1 MATEIKVVAFGEFEA
16 DLETGELRR
25 NGQRV
30 RLQRQPFQLL
40 AALVERP
47 GHLVTPAQLRRTLWT
62 DGTHVSFERGLAS
75 ALRKLREALGD
86 SARSPRYIETLPR
99 RGYRFI
105 ASVSRPGPRADVSQI
120 DAGPE
125 TAPTRSW
132 KLRWA
137 AGVLLAA
144 VVIGQG
150 SFPARTDDRVSAAES
165 LSAFACDL
173 KSRGDTAEA
182 LKVIRQAH
190 ALAPAS
196 AKIMAEVGFYLH
208 AAGYYDEE
216 FPALRRAL
224 DLDPASPDAW
234 LHLGLAQA
242 RRDDFPGAIASLER
256 ARLLSGGSDQIE
268 RWLMWARGQERSRR
282 AA

>member
-1 MATEIKVVAFGEFEA
+1 MARQTRVVRFAAFEVN
-16 DLETGELRR
+16 LETGELRR
-25 NGQRV
+25 DGR
-30 RLQRQPFQLL
+30 RIPLQRQPFNLL
-40 AALVERP
+40 AVLLERP
-47 GHLVTPAQLRRTLWT
+47 GDLVTQQTLRRTLWAE
-62 DGTHVSFERGLAS
+62 GTHVSFERGLAS
-75 ALRKLREALGD
+75 ALRKVRDALGD
-86 SARSPRYIETLPR
+86 TARTPRFIETLPR

-105 ASVSRPGPRADVSQI
+105 APVTSEVREETPEPRTRPEPARAR
-120 DAGPE
+120 G
-125 TAPTRSW
+125 W

-137 AGVLLAA
+137 AGLILGA

-150 SFPARTDDRVSAAES
+150 SFPARTDDRVSAAAS
-165 LSAFACDL
+165 LSAFACEL
-173 KSRGDTAEA
+173 KSRGEMTAA

-224 DLDPASPDAW
+224 DLDAASPDAW
-234 LHLGLAQA
+234 LHMGLAQA

-268 RWLMWARGQERSRR
+268 RWLTWARGQERSRR